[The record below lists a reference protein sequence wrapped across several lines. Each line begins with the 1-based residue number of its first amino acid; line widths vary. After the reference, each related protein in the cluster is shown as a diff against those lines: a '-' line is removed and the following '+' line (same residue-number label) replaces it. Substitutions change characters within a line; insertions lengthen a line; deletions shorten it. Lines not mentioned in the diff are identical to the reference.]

1 MRWGISRLL
10 VAFLAVGAFA
20 AAVVSS
26 AGPAGADITWGT
38 PSEIAGSLNAGG
50 DAVIMSVSCSSD
62 GNCAAGGY
70 YKDSSAKTQ
79 AFVVDEVAGTW
90 GTPSEVAGS
99 LNAGGGAWVNS
110 VSCSSDGNCAA
121 GGRYR
126 DSSGNYQNFVV
137 DEVGGTWGTASE
149 VAASLNSGGHAWVN
163 SVSCTSDGNCAGGGR
178 YKDSSGNYGAFV
190 VDEVAGVWG
199 TASEVTGSLNTGGDA
214 DLNLVSCSS
223 DGNCAAGGRYKDSS
237 GSYQAFVVDEVGGVW
252 GTASEVAGSLNTG
265 GSAQVFS
272 VSCPSDG
279 NCSAGGRYRDSSGS
293 YQAFVVDEVAG
304 VWGTAS
310 EVAGSLN
317 TGGLARV
324 WSVSCTSDGNC
335 AAGGRYKES
344 SGNSQ
349 AFVVDEVGGVWG
361 TASEVAGSLNTG
373 GNAWIN
379 SVSCSSDGN
388 CTAGGYYEDGS
399 GNTQAFVVD
408 EVGGVWGTPSEVAG
422 LLNAG
427 GDGEINSVSCISAG
441 NCTAGGYYKDGS
453 GNIQAFVF
461 DEVYTVTF
469 NANGGSGTMSAESYT
484 TGVAKALTANAF
496 TFTGYTFTG
505 WNTAANGSGTAYTDG
520 AMYPFN
526 ADVALYAQWSA
537 NSEDVSFNANG
548 GRGTMG
554 AESYTT
560 GVAKALT
567 ANAFTFTGYNFTGW
581 NTAANGS
588 GTAYTDGQIIAISGA
603 ISLYAQWSA
612 NTLDTVTFNSES
624 GSAVTSMSGPGGS
637 SITLPSDTYLGY
649 AFDGWFAASSGG
661 SALSSPYTLT
671 GSVTLYAQWSA
682 NTLDTVTFNS
692 EGGSAVTLDTVTF
705 KSNGGSGSM
714 SPESY
719 RNGVG
724 KALTSNA
731 FVRTGYRFTGWNTA
745 TNGSGT
751 AYTDGQIITISGAI
765 SLYAQWI
772 TKSLPK
778 EILNAHPSIAL
789 FGVQVALH
797 IHLFGKRG
805 TVSGRIEVSFA
816 GKTICLAALV
826 DGVAVCSV
834 NSSRLGYGSH
844 RLLAKYEASG
854 FYRSRSK
861 SIVVRVR

>member
-1 MRWGISRLL
+1 MRRVISRLL
-10 VAFLAVGAFA
+10 VAFLAVGASA

-26 AGPAGADITWGT
+26 AGPAGADIAWGT
-38 PSEIAGSLNAGG
+38 PSEVAGSLNAGG

-70 YKDSSAKTQ
+70 YKDSSGKTQ

-99 LNAGGGAWVNS
+99 LNAGGNAWVNS
-110 VSCSSDGNCAA
+110 VSCSSVGNCAA

-137 DEVGGTWGTASE
+137 DEVASTWGTASE

-178 YKDSSGNYGAFV
+178 YRDSSGNYGAFV

-199 TASEVTGSLNTGGDA
+199 TASEVVGSLNTGGDA

-237 GSYQAFVVDEVGGVW
+237 GNYQAFVVDEVGGTW
-252 GTASEVAGSLNTG
+252 GTASEVAGSLNSG

-324 WSVSCTSDGNC
+324 EPVSCTSDGNC

-408 EVGGVWGTPSEVAG
+408 EVGGVWGTASEVAG
-422 LLNAG
+422 SLNAG

-469 NANGGSGTMSAESYT
+469 NANGGS
-484 TGVAKALTANAF
+484 
-496 TFTGYTFTG
+496 
-505 WNTAANGSGTAYTDG
+505 
-520 AMYPFN
+520 
-526 ADVALYAQWSA
+526 
-537 NSEDVSFNANG
+537 
-548 GRGTMG
+548 
-554 AESYTT
+554 
-560 GVAKALT
+560 
-567 ANAFTFTGYNFTGW
+567 
-581 NTAANGS
+581 
-588 GTAYTDGQIIAISGA
+588 
-603 ISLYAQWSA
+603 
-612 NTLDTVTFNSES
+612 
-624 GSAVTSMSGPGGS
+624 AVTSMSGPGGS
-637 SITLPSDTYLGY
+637 SITLPSDTYPGY

-671 GSVTLYAQWSA
+671 GSVTLYAQWTENTKASQTITFAALANKTLAQSPVTVSA
-682 NTLDTVTFNS
+682 TASSGLTVSFTTTTRS
-692 EGGSAVTLDTVTF
+692 VCTSGG
-705 KSNGGSGSM
+705 
-714 SPESY
+714 
-719 RNGVG
+719 
-724 KALTSNA
+724 
-731 FVRTGYRFTGWNTA
+731 
-745 TNGSGT
+745 TNGAT
-751 AYTDGQIITISGAI
+751 ITLLKARTCTVEASQAGNAI
-765 SLYAQWI
+765 Y
-772 TKSLPK
+772 
-778 EILNAHPSIAL
+778 NAATSVSRS
-789 FGVQVALH
+789 F
-797 IHLFGKRG
+797 
-805 TVSGRIEVSFA
+805 TVSRE
-816 GKTICLAALV
+816 
-826 DGVAVCSV
+826 
-834 NSSRLGYGSH
+834 
-844 RLLAKYEASG
+844 
-854 FYRSRSK
+854 
-861 SIVVRVR
+861 